1 MLDRL
6 PSLGAGVMLK
16 LNVLI
21 MVGLICL
28 YGRRSFFAEPP
39 SPDDYLRFVPLCSS
53 KVETCERKKI
63 KQIS

>member
-1 MLDRL
+1 
-6 PSLGAGVMLK
+6 MLK

-21 MVGLICL
+21 MVRVICL

-39 SPDDYLRFVPLCSS
+39 SPDDYLRFVSLCSS
-53 KVETCERKKI
+53 KVETRERKKI